1 MMLYR
6 EKEVNILIIGN
17 GMDISLGYL
26 TKYADF
32 LHFCKEF
39 EKNFNL
45 TIDAMEDNSILQRYS
60 NFTIK
65 KHDKNGNER
74 IITNVFDKIIKKYH
88 IMYIKKITKK
98 FQCCVNNNWW
108 IEYFQDRYSRNLIAD
123 ENWIDIEN
131 EVRIVIDKLESKSDL
146 RPVFGNISYNG
157 KEICT
162 NLIKILK
169 SIDDSAQPTFSVDSY
184 EQIKNVFVKKL
195 RDDYDK
201 FIAALGIYL
210 NFFAFGIEAKTANI
224 KQLQE
229 LSKKIRYILCF
240 NYKDNYLS
248 NYIEA
253 EYVTDCMVHGSLN
266 FNPDTEMS
274 ALISH
279 NDMVVGFQDT
289 KDNTKDLTFEYY
301 RKYFQRIVNGTG
313 NEYLAWFKDA
323 ETAGKKINVYVFGH
337 SLDSTDKEIL
347 KPLFFFKDVHFTIY
361 YYVGNSGENT
371 DLEQKVT
378 NLIKILGKE
387 NLIKFTSGE
396 NPVIRFEKQIEK
408 RNNNVDF
415 WLE

>member
-1 MMLYR
+1 MVLDG
-6 EKEVNILIIGN
+6 EKEVNILVIGN
-17 GMDISLGYL
+17 GMDISLGYP

-32 LHFCKEF
+32 LRFCKEF
-39 EKNFNL
+39 EENFNL
-45 TIDAMEDNSILQRYS
+45 TIDGMEDNSILQRYS

-65 KHDKNGNER
+65 KHDKNGEDK
-74 IITNVFDKIIKKYH
+74 IITNVYNKIIEKYH
-88 IMYIKKITKK
+88 IRYVKKITNK
-98 FQCCVNNNWW
+98 FQCCVKNNWW
-108 IEYFQDRYSRNLIAD
+108 IEYFQDRNNRKMIAG
-123 ENWIDIEN
+123 EKWIDIEN

-146 RPVFGNISYNG
+146 RLIFGNISYSG
-157 KEICT
+157 EDIYT

-169 SIDDSAQPTFSVDSY
+169 GIDDSIQLTFSVDSY

-210 NFFAFGIEAKTANI
+210 NFFAFYVKENTSNI

-313 NEYLAWFKDA
+313 NAYLSWFKDA
-323 ETAGKKINVYVFGH
+323 ETAEKKINVYVFGH
-337 SLDSTDKEIL
+337 SLDSTDKDIL
-347 KPLFFFKDVHFTIY
+347 KPLFFFKNVHFTIY
-361 YYVGNSGENT
+361 YYVGNKGENT
-371 DLEQKVT
+371 DLEQKVM

-396 NPVIRFEKQIEK
+396 NPVIRFEKQIET
-408 RNNNVDF
+408 RNNSVDF

>member
-1 MMLYR
+1 MELDR

-17 GMDISLGYL
+17 GMDISLGYP
-26 TKYADF
+26 TKYTDF
-32 LHFCKEF
+32 LRFCKEF
-39 EKNFNL
+39 EKNFNI
-45 TIDAMEDNSILQRYS
+45 TIDGMEDNSISKRYS

-65 KHDKNGNER
+65 KHDKNGKER
-74 IITNVFDKIIKKYH
+74 IITNVFDKIIERYH

-108 IEYFQDRYSRNLIAD
+108 IEYFQDRYSNNLIAG

-131 EVRIVIDKLESKSDL
+131 EVRIAINKLERESDL
-146 RPVFGNISYNG
+146 RIILGNISCYG
-157 KEICT
+157 DTISA
-162 NLIKILK
+162 NLIEILK
-169 SIDDSAQPTFSVDSY
+169 DIDNSKQLTFLVESY
-184 EQIKNVFVKKL
+184 EKNQKIFVKRL
-195 RDDYDK
+195 REDYDK

-210 NFFAFGIEAKTANI
+210 NFFAFCVKENTPNI

-229 LSKKIRYILCF
+229 LSKKIQYILCF

-248 NYIEA
+248 TYIEA

-289 KDNTKDLTFEYY
+289 KEDAKDLTFEYY
-301 RKYFQRIVNGTG
+301 RKYFQRVVKGTG
-313 NEYLAWFKDA
+313 NEYLSWFKEA
-323 ETAGKKINVYVFGH
+323 EAAGKTINVYVFGH
-337 SLDSTDKEIL
+337 SLDSTDKDIL
-347 KPLFFFKDVHFTIY
+347 ATLFFFKDVHFTIY
-361 YYVGNSGENT
+361 YYVGDSGKNT

-396 NPVIRFEKQIEK
+396 NPVIRFEKQIEMK
-408 RNNNVDF
+408 SF
-415 WLE
+415 F

>member
-1 MMLYR
+1 MVLDG
-6 EKEVNILIIGN
+6 EKEVNILVIGN
-17 GMDISLGYL
+17 GMDISLGYP

-65 KHDKNGNER
+65 KHDKNGKER
-74 IITNVFDKIIKKYH
+74 IITNVFNKIIERYH
-88 IMYIKKITKK
+88 IMYIEEITKK

-108 IEYFQDRYSRNLIAD
+108 IEYFQDRYSRNLIVG

-131 EVRIVIDKLESKSDL
+131 EVRKVIDKLESKSAL
-146 RPVFGNISYNG
+146 RPVLGNISYSG
-157 KEICT
+157 EDIYT

-169 SIDDSAQPTFSVDSY
+169 DIDDSTQLTFSVESY
-184 EQIKNVFVKKL
+184 EQNKNVFVKKL

-210 NFFAFGIEAKTANI
+210 NFFAFGIEENTPNI

-229 LSKKIRYILCF
+229 LSKKIQYILCF

-253 EYVTDCMVHGSLN
+253 EYVKDCMVHGSLT
-266 FNPDTEMS
+266 FNPYTEMS

-289 KDNTKDLTFEYY
+289 KEAARDLTFEYY

-313 NEYLAWFKDA
+313 NAYLSWFKDA

-337 SLDSTDKEIL
+337 SLDSTDKDIL
-347 KPLFFFKDVHFTIY
+347 KQLFFFKDVHFTIY

-396 NPVIRFEKQIEK
+396 NPVIRFEKQIEMK
-408 RNNNVDF
+408 SFSRT
-415 WLE
+415 

>member
-1 MMLYR
+1 MTVYK

-17 GMDISLGYL
+17 GMDISLGYP
-26 TKYADF
+26 TKYAVF
-32 LHFCKEF
+32 LHFCDEF
-39 EKNFNL
+39 DKSFIH
-45 TIDAMEDNSILQRYS
+45 TIDGMSPSSIAYEYRH
-60 NFTIK
+60 FTIN
-65 KHDKNGNER
+65 KNGAKGEVAK
-74 IITNVFDKIIKKYH
+74 VFDKIIKKYPDKH
-88 IMYIKKITKK
+88 IKEITKK
-98 FQCCVNNNWW
+98 FLDCVKNNWW
-108 IEYFQDRYSRNLIAD
+108 IEYFQDRYSKNLIAG

-131 EVRIVIDKLESKSDL
+131 EVRIVIDKLESESDL
-146 RPVFGNISYNG
+146 ITIFENIRCYG
-157 KEICT
+157 ETIDT
-162 NLIKILK
+162 NLIEILK
-169 SIDDSAQPTFSVDSY
+169 DIDNSNQSTFSVNSY
-184 EQIKNVFVKKL
+184 EKIQKIFVKRL
-195 RDDYDK
+195 REDYDK

-210 NFFAFGIEAKTANI
+210 NFFAFGIEEKTANI

-240 NYKDNYLS
+240 NYKDNYIN

-253 EYVTDCMVHGSLN
+253 EYVIACMVHGSLN

-289 KDNTKDLTFEYY
+289 KENTRDLTFEYY

-313 NEYLAWFKDA
+313 NEYLSWFKEA
-323 ETAGKKINVYVFGH
+323 EAAGKTINVYVFGH
-337 SLDSTDKEIL
+337 SLDSTDKDIL
-347 KPLFFFKDVHFTIY
+347 ETLFFFKDVHFTIY
-361 YYVGNSGENT
+361 YYVGDSGKNT

-408 RNNNVDF
+408 NSF
-415 WLE
+415 F

>member
-1 MMLYR
+1 MVLDG
-6 EKEVNILIIGN
+6 EKEVNILVIGN
-17 GMDISLGYL
+17 GMDISLGYP

-32 LHFCKEF
+32 LRFCKEF
-39 EKNFNL
+39 EENFNL
-45 TIDAMEDNSILQRYS
+45 TIDGMEDNLIPKRYS

-65 KHDKNGNER
+65 KHDKNGKER
-74 IITNVFDKIIKKYH
+74 IITNVFEKIREKYY
-88 IMYIKKITKK
+88 ITDIKKITKN
-98 FQCCVNNNWW
+98 FQCCINNNWW
-108 IEYFQDRYSRNLIAD
+108 IEYFQDRYSKNLIAG

-146 RPVFGNISYNG
+146 RLVFGNISYSG
-157 KEICT
+157 EDIYT

-169 SIDDSAQPTFSVDSY
+169 GIDDSDQPTFSVDSC

-210 NFFAFGIEAKTANI
+210 NFFAFYVKENTPNI

-240 NYKDNYLS
+240 NYKDNYIN

-253 EYVTDCMVHGSLN
+253 EYVTACMVHGSLN

-289 KDNTKDLTFEYY
+289 KEDARDLTFEYY
-301 RKYFQRIVNGTG
+301 RKYFQRIVNCTG
-313 NEYLAWFKDA
+313 NEYLSWFKDA

-347 KPLFFFKDVHFTIY
+347 NPLFFFKDVHFTIY

-408 RNNNVDF
+408 RNNNVWRDCD
-415 WLE
+415 

>member
-1 MMLYR
+1 MVLDV
-6 EKEVNILIIGN
+6 EKEVNILVIGN
-17 GMDISLGYL
+17 GMDISLGYP

-32 LHFCKEF
+32 LRFCKEF
-39 EKNFNL
+39 KENFNR
-45 TIDAMEDNSILQRYS
+45 TIDGMKDNSILQRYS

-65 KHDKNGNER
+65 KHDKNGEDK
-74 IITNVFDKIIKKYH
+74 IITNVYNKIIEKYH
-88 IMYIKKITKK
+88 IRYVKKITNK
-98 FQCCVNNNWW
+98 FQCCVKNNWW
-108 IEYFQDRYSRNLIAD
+108 IEYFQDRNNRKMIAG
-123 ENWIDIEN
+123 EKWIDIEN

-146 RPVFGNISYNG
+146 RLIFGNISYSG
-157 KEICT
+157 EDIYT

-169 SIDDSAQPTFSVDSY
+169 GIDDSIQLTFSVDSY

-210 NFFAFGIEAKTANI
+210 NFFAFYVKENTSNI

-279 NDMVVGFQDT
+279 NDMVIGFQDT

-313 NEYLAWFKDA
+313 NAYLSWFKDA
-323 ETAGKKINVYVFGH
+323 ETAEKKINVYVFGH
-337 SLDSTDKEIL
+337 SLDSTDKDIL

-361 YYVGNSGENT
+361 YYVGNKGENT
-371 DLEQKVT
+371 DLEQKVM

-396 NPVIRFEKQIEK
+396 NSVIRFEKQIET

-415 WLE
+415 GLE

>member
-1 MMLYR
+1 MTVYR

-17 GMDISLGYL
+17 GMDISLGYP

-32 LHFCKEF
+32 LHFCDEF
-39 EKNFNL
+39 DRSFINA
-45 TIDAMEDNSILQRYS
+45 IDPIDIMSLSSIAYEYRH
-60 NFTIK
+60 FTIN
-65 KHDKNGNER
+65 KNGAKGEVAK
-74 IITNVFDKIIKKYH
+74 VFDKIIKKYPDKH
-88 IMYIKKITKK
+88 IKEITKK
-98 FQCCVNNNWW
+98 ILDCVKNNWW
-108 IEYFQDRYSRNLIAD
+108 IEYFQDRYSKNLIAG

-131 EVRIVIDKLESKSDL
+131 EVRIVIDKLERESDL
-146 RPVFGNISYNG
+146 RTIFGNISCYG
-157 KEICT
+157 ETISA

-169 SIDDSAQPTFSVDSY
+169 DIDDSKQLTFSVESY
-184 EQIKNVFVKKL
+184 EKIQKIFIKRL
-195 RDDYDK
+195 REDYDK

-210 NFFAFGIEAKTANI
+210 NFFAFGIEEKTANI

-229 LSKKIRYILCF
+229 LSEKIRYILCF
-240 NYKDNYLS
+240 NYKDNYLG
-248 NYIEA
+248 NYTEA

-301 RKYFQRIVNGTG
+301 RKYYQRIVNGTG

-347 KPLFFFKDVHFTIY
+347 NPLFFFKDVHFTIY
-361 YYVGNSGENT
+361 YYVGNNGENT

-396 NPVIRFEKQIEK
+396 NPVIRFEKQIET